1 VIFTLH
7 HASEL
12 SLFEGKQQV
21 L

>member
-1 VIFTLH
+1 VIFTFH